1 MESILSEASRTDI
14 KHPNLPIATLS
25 DRVNMDAVEKLSF
38 ADPEDVMA
46 TARFFGAK
54 EGEMPE
60 SGFMDKVREIYKI
73 AGKSDMP
80 MEDFLT
86 ELATTV
92 GGRYSAGFID
102 KAYAYV
108 KALNNEVLL
117 QKQLKAATQETDRLG
132 NPEAGTAA
140 DVIQRVVDEL
150 RNGLPNRN
158 PLRR

>member
-1 MESILSEASRTDI
+1 MDSILGEATRTDI
-14 KHPNLPIATLS
+14 KHPNLPMQTFT
-25 DRVNMDAVEKLSF
+25 DRVNEDAVEKLSF

-73 AGKSDMP
+73 ANKSNLP

-92 GGRYSAGFID
+92 GGRYSSGFID
-102 KAYAYV
+102 KAFSYL

-117 QKQLKAATQETDRLG
+117 EKQLAAARQEVDRQG
-132 NPEAGTAA
+132 SPDMNTVS
-140 DVIQRVVDEL
+140 DVVQRVADEL
-150 RNGLPNRN
+150 RNGLPRRN
-158 PLRR
+158 SIRG

>member
-1 MESILSEASRTDI
+1 MQTF
-14 KHPNLPIATLS
+14 S

-54 EGEMPE
+54 DGEMPE

-73 AGKSDMP
+73 ANKSDLP

-92 GGRYSAGFID
+92 GGRYSSGFID
-102 KAYAYV
+102 KAYSYL

-117 QKQLKAATQETDRLG
+117 EKQL
-132 NPEAGTAA
+132 TAA
-140 DVIQRVVDEL
+140 KQEVDRQSTHSEGSMADVLEKVVDEL
-150 RNGLPNRN
+150 RNGLPHRN
-158 PLRR
+158 NLRG